1 MFISTKYHTGNNH
14 WTYIR
19 LQNNNCRYFHRYG
32 FGFWQRPFFNHPVL
46 MEKGDVFHYQKDG
59 VGPRVESSPEPIPHN
74 QTRFQHSTGLKLI
87 VIIYTFMT
95 WTKASPNLSTSFANL
110 SFFSIPFLLIRFS
123 LFINFT
129 CFSL

>member
-1 MFISTKYHTGNNH
+1 MKETYIRSNNCDLFDIRIRIRMFISTKYHTGNNH

-59 VGPRVESSPEPIPHN
+59 VGPHVE
-74 QTRFQHSTGLKLI
+74 
-87 VIIYTFMT
+87 
-95 WTKASPNLSTSFANL
+95 
-110 SFFSIPFLLIRFS
+110 
-123 LFINFT
+123 
-129 CFSL
+129 